1 METCLMKKTVIAST
15 LAIATLYTCA
25 VSANNGIYVT
35 GELGSSIVNI
45 HDTKADYT
53 GTNAGVVDGRQTT
66 KLSNTN
72 KGVFG
77 GGIAVGYDF
86 NDQYQLPVRFELAA
100 KFRGDA
106 EGSQRLTDEDGDS
119 ETVKNKVRMDT
130 YMVNGYYDFYNS
142 SDFTPY
148 LTAGVGLSRLKHKIS
163 DESGEAMSANSNNFA
178 WGVGAGVKYAVT
190 SNISVDA
197 SYRYIDGGK
206 VTNSRTDSFGPYTD
220 TLDTTTKAASND
232 LMLGV
237 SYKF

>member
-1 METCLMKKTVIAST
+1 MKKTFIAST
-15 LAIATLYTCA
+15 VAIATLYTCA
-25 VSANNGIYVT
+25 VSANNGVYVT
-35 GELGSSIVNI
+35 GELGSSVVNI
-45 HDTKADYT
+45 HDTKADYSEAVS
-53 GTNAGVVDGRQTT
+53 GIVDYRQTT

-72 KGVFG
+72 KGVFS

-86 NDQYQLPVRFELAA
+86 NDQGKLPVRLELAA
-100 KFRGDA
+100 KFRGNA
-106 EGSQRLTDEDGDS
+106 EGSQTLTDEYGYSD
-119 ETVKNKVRMDT
+119 TVKNKVRMDT

-163 DESGEAMSANSNNFA
+163 DGSGESMSASANNFA

-197 SYRYIDGGK
+197 SYRYVDGGK
-206 VTNSRTDSFGPYTD
+206 VTNSRTDNFGSYTG

>member
-1 METCLMKKTVIAST
+1 MKKTVIAST
-15 LAIATLYTCA
+15 VAIATLYTCA

-35 GELGSSIVNI
+35 GELGSSIVNT
-45 HDTKADYT
+45 HDTKADYSEAV
-53 GTNAGVVDGRQTT
+53 AGVVNYRETT
-66 KLSNTN
+66 KFSNTN

-77 GGIAVGYDF
+77 GGVAVGYDF
-86 NDQYQLPVRFELAA
+86 NDQYQLPVRLELAA

-119 ETVKNKVRMDT
+119 EIVKNKVRMDT

-148 LTAGVGLSRLKHKIS
+148 LTAGVGFSRLKHKIS

-178 WGVGAGVKYAVT
+178 WGVGAGVKYTVT

-197 SYRYIDGGK
+197 SYRYVDGGK
-206 VTNSRTDSFGPYTD
+206 VTNSRTENFGSYTG